1 MGVFMS
7 LHAWGG
13 QHQFYISD
21 SGRLGLQPV
30 SPRCS
35 TCTKQTRCCPLLFTS
50 RQFLMTPYMQLGN
63 TTDKCVKSVSMLIL
77 SVPMSPIGGRNSTST
92 STEFY
97 CNDASRRSWCSFQRQ
112 VLFLRP
118 YVPLWSIQ
126 SIKSAVGLIKL
137 TTIHLQIPADPRVA
151 VGGWRQEGVNGK
163 QRKIASIPVNFGS
176 KRTKVS

>member
-1 MGVFMS
+1 MGLFTS

-35 TCTKQTRCCPLLFTS
+35 TCTKQTRYRPFLFTS
-50 RQFLMTPYMQLGN
+50 RKFLMTPHIQLGD
-63 TTDKCVKSVSMLIL
+63 TTDKCVKSVSTLT
-77 SVPMSPIGGRNSTST
+77 IGGRNSTST

-97 CNDASRRSWCSFQRQ
+97 CTDANRSSWCSFQRQ
-112 VLFLRP
+112 VLFLRS
-118 YVPLWSIQ
+118 YAPLWSIQ

-151 VGGWRQEGVNGK
+151 VGG
-163 QRKIASIPVNFGS
+163 
-176 KRTKVS
+176 